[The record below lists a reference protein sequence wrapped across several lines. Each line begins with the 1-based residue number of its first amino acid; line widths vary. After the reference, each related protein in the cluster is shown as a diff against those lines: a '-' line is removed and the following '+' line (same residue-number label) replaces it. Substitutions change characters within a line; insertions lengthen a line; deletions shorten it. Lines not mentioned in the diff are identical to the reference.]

1 LDYMAQSVTNIGEK
15 RPEQPQAGA
24 PPNLPPPEVAVD
36 RPHPRRKD
44 WAWHAMGLGTIF
56 AMCYFAEE
64 ILVTI
69 LVSILLAFVLAPIVT
84 FLAKLKVP
92 QWVSALLAVF
102 LLLAVVGGTAYLG
115 LNHASDFLHELP
127 QYSKRLHAK
136 VADFSHKTQSL
147 ASLGQFDEKGE
158 IKVRETTN
166 WTDLLTRGF
175 GSVTEGLLTASFVP
189 VLVFFMLTWQEHARN
204 ATVGLFPLERRREAY
219 TTLGMIAAMVRNFIL
234 GNLMIALLI
243 GGIST
248 AVFALLNI
256 PFFYFAGLL
265 SGFLSLVPYFGAVL
279 AVLPP
284 LFMGVGKLDLAGIGW
299 IFVTVFTLHLTA
311 MNVLYPKLL
320 GSRLRLN
327 PLAVTIALLF
337 WAWLWGAV
345 GLVLAV
351 PITAAMKIIFDN
363 VASLKPFGVW
373 LGEDGPL
380 ENGAQGSPTR

>member
-1 LDYMAQSVTNIGEK
+1 MAHSVTNIVEK
-15 RPEQPQAGA
+15 RPPEPQPGA
-24 PPNLPPPEVAVD
+24 PNLPPPEVAVD
-36 RPHPRRKD
+36 RPRPRRKD
-44 WAWHAMGLGTIF
+44 WALTAMGLGAII
-56 AMCYFAEE
+56 AMCYFAEQ

-69 LVSILLAFVLAPIVT
+69 LVSVLLAFVLAPVVT
-84 FLAKLKVP
+84 SLTKLKVP
-92 QWVSALLAVF
+92 HWVSALLAV
-102 LLLAVVGGTAYLG
+102 LLLIGLIGGAGYLG
-115 LNHASDFLHELP
+115 INKASDFLHELP

-136 VADFSHKTQSL
+136 VADVVHKTQSL
-147 ASLGQFDEKGE
+147 ASLGQFEEKGE
-158 IKVRETTN
+158 VKVHETTN
-166 WTDLLTRGF
+166 WTDVLTRGF
-175 GSVTEGLLTASFVP
+175 GSVTEGLLTASFIP

-219 TTLGMIAAMVRNFIL
+219 NTLGMISAMVRNFIL

-243 GGIST
+243 GGVSM
-248 AVFALLNI
+248 AVFAWLGI

-284 LFMGVGKLDLAGIGW
+284 LFLGVGKLSLAGVGW
-299 IFVTVFTLHLTA
+299 IFLIVFTLHLTA
-311 MNVLYPKLL
+311 MNILYPKLL

-337 WAWLWGAV
+337 WAWLWGAA

-351 PITAAMKIIFDN
+351 PITAAMKIVFDN
-363 VASLKPFGVW
+363 VPSLKPFGVW

-380 ENGAQGSPTR
+380 ENGAQVNASR

>member
-1 LDYMAQSVTNIGEK
+1 MAHSVTSIGEK
-15 RPEQPQAGA
+15 RPPELQTAA
-24 PPNLPPPEVAVD
+24 PNLPPPEVAVD
-36 RPHPRRKD
+36 RPRPRRKD
-44 WAWHAMGLGTIF
+44 WALTAMGLGTIF
-56 AMCYFAEE
+56 AMCYFAEQ

-69 LVSILLAFVLAPIVT
+69 LVSVLLAFVLAPVVS
-84 FLAKLKVP
+84 FLTRVKLP

-102 LLLAVVGGTAYLG
+102 LLIGLLGGAGYLG
-115 LNHASDFLHELP
+115 INKASDFLHELP
-127 QYSKRLHAK
+127 QYSKTLLAK
-136 VADFSHKTQSL
+136 VADVLHKTQSL
-147 ASLGQFDEKGE
+147 EAIAQFEDKGE
-158 IKVRETTN
+158 IRVHETTN
-166 WTDLLTRGF
+166 LTDLLTRGF
-175 GSVTEGLLTASFVP
+175 GSLSEALVTASFIP

-219 TTLGMIAAMVRNFIL
+219 TTLGMISAMVRNFIL

-243 GGIST
+243 GGMSML
-248 AVFALLNI
+248 VFGLLGI

-284 LFMGVGKLDLAGIGW
+284 LFLGVGKLSLAGVGW
-299 IFVTVFTLHLTA
+299 VLLTVFTLHLTA
-311 MNVLYPKLL
+311 MNILYPKLL

-337 WAWLWGAV
+337 WAWLWGAA

-351 PITAAMKIIFDN
+351 PITAAMKIVFDN
-363 VASLKPFGVW
+363 VPSLKPLGVW

-380 ENGAQGSPTR
+380 ENGAHANGNR